1 MPKVARNTLI
11 LAFLLCSHEAHA
23 QLSNAGILDQTI
35 ERFNQSASTWAE
47 IIQNHATFLFYT
59 LGVISLSFT
68 FGMMLL
74 RRADIGEFF
83 AEFIRFILFFGFFL
97 WLLRNGPKFSNE
109 IVSSLA
115 SIGSQASRTG
125 AASPSSIVDFGFLL
139 ISQSF
144 KNSSIWSAF
153 DSSVGFVLSLLILI
167 MLSVIAINLSLLFI
181 TSWILS
187 YAGIFFLGFGG
198 SRWTSDM
205 AINYYKTV
213 LGNAVQIMTMVLII
227 GVGNDLLENFYNSM
241 SENKTNFEELCV
253 FAVFTMA
260 LMFIANKVPPLVAGI
275 MTGSS
280 LSNIGNFSA
289 ASAVVG
295 AAKVAATTTVAAA
308 GGVSTVIA
316 AAKAGVSNVD
326 AGTDVL
332 SSFGKGKGGPE
343 GSSNGS
349 AGVSMGSTAPS
360 SFGNSSGTGT
370 GGKGISRATKVA
382 IDAGA
387 NLASTAWSSAKQA
400 AGNRI
405 DRTIGGKMA
414 QSINE
419 KSQSGS
425 DNEKSQ
431 SGSDVSSEGS
441 SRNTS
446 FQGLVQPINTLSGS
460 KPEPIDA
467 EAEAAAFIN
476 KNT

>member
-97 WLLRNGPKFSNE
+97 WLLRNGPKFSTE

-115 SIGSQASRTG
+115 SIGSQASGTG

-227 GVGNDLLENFYNSM
+227 GVGNDLLEDFYNSM

-295 AAKVAATTTVAAA
+295 AAKVAATTTFAAA

-316 AAKAGVSNVD
+316 AAKSGVSNVD
-326 AGTDVL
+326 EGTDVL

-425 DNEKSQ
+425 D
-431 SGSDVSSEGS
+431 VSSEGGSEGS

>member
-1 MPKVARNTLI
+1 MPKSARQVLI
-11 LAFLLCSHEAHA
+11 ATIFLFSHNAHA
-23 QLSNAGILDQTI
+23 QLSNAGILDQTVA
-35 ERFNQSASTWAE
+35 RFTQSAENWAGV
-47 IIQNHATFLFYT
+47 IQNHATFLFYT
-59 LGVISLSFT
+59 LGAISLSFT

-74 RRADIGEFF
+74 RKADIGEFF
-83 AEFIRFILFFGFFL
+83 AEFVRFILFFGFFL
-97 WLLRNGPKFSNE
+97 WLLRNGPEFSRD
-109 IVSSLA
+109 IMSSLA
-115 SIGSQASRTG
+115 SIGSQASGTG

-144 KNSSIWSAF
+144 KNSSIWSPF
-153 DSSVGFVLSLLILI
+153 DSFVGFILSLLILI
-167 MLSVIAINLSLLFI
+167 MLAVIAINLALLFM

-213 LGNAVQIMTMVLII
+213 FGNAVQIMTMVLIT
-227 GVGNDLLENFYNSM
+227 GVGNDLLTKFYDSM

-275 MTGSS
+275 MTGTS
-280 LSNIGNFSA
+280 LSNVGNFSA
-289 ASAVVG
+289 ASAAVG
-295 AAKVAATTTVAAA
+295 AAKVATAATFAAA
-308 GGVSTVIA
+308 GGATAILA
-316 AAKAGVSNVD
+316 AAKAGASNVD

-332 SSFGKGKGGPE
+332 SSFGKPKGGSGG
-343 GSSNGS
+343 GSPGAS
-349 AGVSMGSTAPS
+349 AGSTAPAS
-360 SFGNSSGTGT
+360 SGNSAGA
-370 GGKGISRATKVA
+370 GGKGISRTTKIA
-382 IDAGA
+382 LDAGA
-387 NLASTAWSSAKQA
+387 NLAGTAWSTAKQA

-405 DRTIGGKMA
+405 DRSIGGKLA

-419 KSQSGS
+419 KSRSGS
-425 DNEKSQ
+425 GASSDDSARKS
-431 SGSDVSSEGS
+431 
-441 SRNTS
+441 S

-467 EAEAAAFIN
+467 EAEATAFIN